1 MNKITLS
8 PEFIKKFQGQSLIS
22 SVIKRALLTEAMAV
36 WEMQDG
42 SGLLYK
48 GYIADGFTR
57 VRFSPRLREFVEMKP
72 SKFLVKHILGSDFTF
87 TTCEDGGILMDLDV
101 PVHEYDFTESH
112 PYSDERQSS
121 VCVCAFHF
129 PAILKS
135 SGAFGIS
142 IDISSKKETDK
153 PCATCKLLY

>member
-1 MNKITLS
+1 MDRITLS
-8 PEFIKKFQGQSLIS
+8 SEFIKKFQEQTLIS
-22 SVIKRALLTEAMAV
+22 STIKRALLTEVAAV

-48 GYIADGFTR
+48 EHITDDFTR
-57 VRFSPRLREFVEMKP
+57 VKFSPKLREFVEMNP
-72 SKFLVKHILGSDFTF
+72 NRFLIEHVLGNDFTF
-87 TTCEDGGILMDLDV
+87 VTCEDGGILMDLDT

-112 PYSDERQSS
+112 PYSGKRQSS

-129 PAILKS
+129 PTILKS

-142 IDISSKKETDK
+142 IDVSSKRETDK
-153 PCATCKLLY
+153 LCATCELL